1 MTLSNLSD
9 PQTKEVMALFQFFDT
24 DRDGLVSPR
33 SASKLCSQLGFHLE
47 PAHFAGDPGSTPLSL
62 PDLLNWVDNFIG
74 QCQRSKELSL
84 AQRFALLRACDVH
97 ASGPRVSRE
106 ALMHFL
112 TLEKHTVGPE
122 AIDELLEEVGTD
134 GQLSK
139 SDLAAVLRM
148 GRRTQPRAT
157 GSEPSTP
164 GSALRKQT
172 S

>member
-1 MTLSNLSD
+1 
-9 PQTKEVMALFQFFDT
+9 MAA
-24 DRDGLVSPR
+24 
-33 SASKLCSQLGFHLE
+33 ASKPTRTPFFSEPLLGTDIAALTQ
-47 PAHFAGDPGSTPLSL
+47 A
-62 PDLLNWVDNFIG
+62 DN
-74 QCQRSKELSL
+74 R
-84 AQRFALLRACDVH
+84 
-97 ASGPRVSRE
+97 
-106 ALMHFL
+106 
-112 TLEKHTVGPE
+112 